1 MIDEAIRKETERL
14 FHEASRHEYTV
25 EKLLPDAAC
34 ADELVGFHACQA
46 MRKMLEAVL
55 SLASV
60 RCRKTQ
66 DLPELIDL
74 VGGNMPDLP
83 QELREARRLNPF
95 GQRQDACLLEA
106 QSLDRPW
113 VLQCVRGIRRWAE
126 PTRDTLDP
134 QGRPMREMIQ
144 QNIRLIEDAL
154 RQMGIRMSADDETS
168 LCGRSRELSPILVD
182 RK

>member
-46 MRKMLEAVL
+46 VRKMLEAVL

-60 RCRKTQ
+60 RCSKTQ

-74 VGGNMPDLP
+74 VRENVPGLP
-83 QELREARRLNPF
+83 QELGEARRLNPF

-106 QSLDRPW
+106 QSLDRHW
-113 VLQCVRGIRRWAE
+113 VLHCLRGIRRWAE
-126 PTRDTLDP
+126 VTRDTLDP
-134 QGRPMREMIQ
+134 EGRQMREMIQ
-144 QNIRLIEDAL
+144 QSTRLIQDAL
-154 RQMGIRMSADDETS
+154 R
-168 LCGRSRELSPILVD
+168 
-182 RK
+182 